1 MYDSIIIGCGPAG
14 MTAALYLLRA
24 GKKVILLERESIGG
38 QVAKSPRLENFP
50 SIASIS
56 GEDFASHLFDQISDL
71 GADFELENGLEVT
84 KRKDGT
90 FLVKTDFGEHEGKTV
105 VLATGCEHKKLGLP
119 REDEL
124 VGHGIS
130 YCAVCDGAFFAK
142 EDVLIIGDAN
152 TALQYAVSLSEICSH
167 VQIATLFDHF
177 FADEILVERIKGIE
191 NISYRHNLASVEF
204 LGDKEIEGVLF
215 EDTKTKEKVT
225 YNAKGV
231 FICIGQQ
238 PDNERFASL
247 VELDERGFILTND
260 KMETKTAGVYAVGDC
275 RQKGIRQVITATSDG
290 AIAAVEIAKYL
301 SR

>member
-24 GKKVILLERESIGG
+24 GKSVILLEREAIGG

-50 SIASIS
+50 SVASIA

-71 GADFELENGLEVT
+71 GADFEVENGLEVV
-84 KRKDGT
+84 KKDDGT
-90 FLVKTDFGEHEGKTV
+90 FIVKTDFSEYEGRTV

-142 EDVLIIGDAN
+142 QDVVIIGDAN
-152 TALQYAVSLSEICSH
+152 TALQYAISLSDICSH

-191 NISYRHNLASVEF
+191 NISCRHNLSSVEF

-231 FICIGQQ
+231 FICIGQK
-238 PDNERFASL
+238 PDNERFSSL
-247 VELDERGFILTND
+247 VDLDKQGFILTND
-260 KMETKTAGVYAVGDC
+260 KMETKTPGIYAVGDC

-290 AIAAVEIAKYL
+290 AIAAVEISKRL

>member
-24 GKKVILLERESIGG
+24 GKKVLLLERESIGG

-56 GEDFASHLFDQISDL
+56 GEDFASQLFDQITDL
-71 GADFELENGLEVT
+71 GADFELENGLEIV
-84 KRKDGT
+84 KRANGT

-152 TALQYAVSLSEICSH
+152 TALQYAVSLSEICTH

-191 NISYRHNLASVEF
+191 NISYRHNLSSVKF

-215 EDTKTKEKVT
+215 EDTKTKEQVT
-225 YNAKGV
+225 YKAKGV

-238 PDNERFASL
+238 PDNDRFAPL
-247 VELDERGFILTND
+247 VELDERGFIIAND
-260 KMETKTAGVYAVGDC
+260 KMETKTEGVYAVGDC

-290 AIAAVEIAKYL
+290 AIAAIEISKLL